1 MLSWRK
7 GSHWFLGHAK
17 VKGQDLR
24 EGAITE
30 AEAWFRSLG
39 KDMIVCMPLAASGY
53 ITVLDVKLSFRG
65 ERLGFCDPF

>member
-39 KDMIVCMPLAASGY
+39 KDIPGAASGY